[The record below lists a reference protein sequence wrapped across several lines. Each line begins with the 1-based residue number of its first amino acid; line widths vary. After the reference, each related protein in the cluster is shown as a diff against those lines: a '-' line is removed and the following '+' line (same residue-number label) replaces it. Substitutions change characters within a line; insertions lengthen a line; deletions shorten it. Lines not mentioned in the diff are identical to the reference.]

1 MSDQTVKRFNYSI
14 TAVWFVLLAGF
25 IFFSESNSFLPDN
38 RENLSAIFEALF
50 LAVFGLLLLLISIV
64 NSIAIWTRTADQYM
78 SLLHSM
84 AIGSWGKR
92 SLRICSNRYW
102 LWQGRIILLFC
113 FLLGLA
119 FSYAG
124 FANLMR
130 FLPLEVTR

>member
-1 MSDQTVKRFNYSI
+1 MRDQTVKKFNYSI
-14 TAVWFVLLAGF
+14 QAVWFILLAVF
-25 IFFSESNSFLPDN
+25 FVFSESISFRSVD
-38 RENLSAIFEALF
+38 RENSKSIIEALF
-50 LAVFGLLLLLISIV
+50 LTIFGLLLLIMGIV
-64 NSIAIWTRTADQYM
+64 NSIAAWTRTADQYM
-78 SLLHSM
+78 SLLYFL

-92 SLRICSNRYW
+92 TLGFCSNRYW

-130 FLPLEVTR
+130 FLPLEVTW